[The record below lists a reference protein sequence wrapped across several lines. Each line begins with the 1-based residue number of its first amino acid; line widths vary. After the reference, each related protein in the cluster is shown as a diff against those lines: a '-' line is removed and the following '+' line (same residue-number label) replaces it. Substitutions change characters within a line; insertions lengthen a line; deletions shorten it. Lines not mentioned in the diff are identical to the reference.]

1 MNFGFVRG
9 GAMENCI
16 FCKIVRGE
24 IPSPRVLEGDDFI
37 AIRDINP
44 AARVH
49 VLVIPRKHVESVA
62 HLEDGDAA
70 LAGTLLIAAR
80 DVARQEG
87 VAESG
92 YRVVINTGREGGQTV
107 GHLHVHV
114 IGGQQ
119 LYGHGTA

>member
-1 MNFGFVRG
+1 
-9 GAMENCI
+9 MENCI

-24 IPSPRVLEGDDFI
+24 IPSPRVLEGDDWI

-44 AARVH
+44 AAPVH
-49 VLVIPRKHVESVA
+49 VLVIPHRHVESVA
-62 HLEDGDAA
+62 ALEDGDAD
-70 LAGTLLIAAR
+70 LAGRLLVAAR

-114 IGGQQ
+114 MGGQQ
-119 LYGHGTA
+119 LHGHGTA